1 MRLLVLLGALLLCG
15 AASAAP
21 LGGTPVALVTAEA
34 QNELLAVDLDSGK
47 VVQRVRLP
55 AQPENIDGLAV
66 VSTKGGAVSLLRVVR
81 GRVRVAHVVR
91 GFRAPHI
98 ALGDPSGRYVYVTD
112 DAAGTLT
119 TLATRSGKVVA
130 RLPVGSG
137 AHHMSISAGAN
148 ELWIA
153 LGESARQIT
162 RVDVADPLHPHVLGR
177 FDPGFAA
184 HDLAFAPDA
193 KRVWITADDRADVA
207 VLDVVT
213 RKLLFRVP
221 VGPPPQHVVFW
232 GRDAYLS
239 SGYGDRIVQVSAATG
254 KRRRSARV
262 AHGSFNLSTIG
273 SFVLLSSLLNGTLTE
288 LTLDL
293 KPVRV
298 LHLAPSTRDV
308 GGAAFP

>member
-1 MRLLVLLGALLLCG
+1 VI
-15 AASAAP
+15 
-21 LGGTPVALVTAEA
+21 
-34 QNELLAVDLDSGK
+34 
-47 VVQRVRLP
+47 QRVHLP
-55 AQPENIDGLAV
+55 ARPENIDGLAV
-66 VSTKGGAVSLLRVVR
+66 VSTRAGAVSLLRVVH

-98 ALGDPSGRYVYVTD
+98 ALTDPSGRYVYVTD
-112 DAAGTLT
+112 DAAATLT
-119 TLATRSGKVVA
+119 TLAARSGKVVA
-130 RLPVGSG
+130 RLRVGSG

-153 LGESARQIT
+153 LGESARRIA
-162 RVDVADPLHPHVLGR
+162 RVDISDPLHPSVLGR

-193 KRVWITADDRADVA
+193 KHVWITADDGTDVA

-213 RKLLFRVP
+213 RKLLFRVA

-232 GRDAYLS
+232 GRYAYLT
-239 SGYGDRIVQVSAATG
+239 SGYGSRIVQVGAATG
-254 KRRRSARV
+254 KLVRSARV
-262 AHGSFNLSTIG
+262 ARGSFNLSTVG
-273 SFVLLSSLLNGTLTE
+273 SFVLATSLLNGTLTE

-308 GGAAFP
+308 GGTAF